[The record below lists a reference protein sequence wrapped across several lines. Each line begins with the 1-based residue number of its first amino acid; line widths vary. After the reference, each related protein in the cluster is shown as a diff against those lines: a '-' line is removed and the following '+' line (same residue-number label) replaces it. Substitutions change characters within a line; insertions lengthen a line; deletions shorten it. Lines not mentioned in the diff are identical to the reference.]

1 MSITKKKLTAGER
14 AAKTQAAARQRVI
27 KRGIVQFRAD
37 EEIMDLLL
45 RIAMHK
51 RIPYGVMCR
60 AWVVERLRQ
69 EAQAMPYTAHA
80 L

>member
-1 MSITKKKLTAGER
+1 MKANKKKISTHER
-14 AAKTQAAARQRVI
+14 AEKTQLAARQRI
-27 KRGIVQFRAD
+27 IDRGIVQFRAD

-45 RIAMHK
+45 RIAAHK

-69 EAQAMPYTAHA
+69 EASELEKSA
-80 L
+80 

>member
-1 MSITKKKLTAGER
+1 MTGAER
-14 AAKTQAAARQRVI
+14 AKASQAAARKRVI
-27 KRGIVQFRAD
+27 ERGIVQFRAD

-45 RIAMHK
+45 KVAAHK

-69 EAQAMPYTAHA
+69 ESNE
-80 L
+80 LS

>member
-1 MSITKKKLTAGER
+1 MTTGKKKLTPGDRAER
-14 AAKTQAAARQRVI
+14 SQAAARQRVI
-27 KRGIVQFRAD
+27 ERGIVQFRAD

-45 RIAMHK
+45 RVAMHK
-51 RIPYGVMCR
+51 RVPYGVMCR

-69 EAQAMPYTAHA
+69 EASR

>member
-1 MSITKKKLTAGER
+1 MSDNKKMTGAER
-14 AAKTQAAARQRVI
+14 AKASQAAARKRVI
-27 KRGIVQFRAD
+27 ERGIVQFRAD

-45 RIAMHK
+45 KVAAHK

-69 EAQAMPYTAHA
+69 ESNE
-80 L
+80 LS

>member
-1 MSITKKKLTAGER
+1 MSVKKKLTAQER
-14 AAKTQAAARQRVI
+14 AKASQAAARQRVI
-27 KRGIVQFRAD
+27 ERGIVQFRAD

-45 RIAMHK
+45 RVAAHK

-69 EAQAMPYTAHA
+69 ESAELDQSA
-80 L
+80 

>member
-1 MSITKKKLTAGER
+1 MSVKKKLTAQER
-14 AAKTQAAARQRVI
+14 AKVSQAAAKQRVI
-27 KRGIVQFRAD
+27 ERGIVQFRAD

-45 RIAMHK
+45 RVAAHK

-69 EAQAMPYTAHA
+69 EAAELDQSA
-80 L
+80 

>member
-1 MSITKKKLTAGER
+1 MKTAKKRISLNER
-14 AAKTQAAARQRVI
+14 AKKTQSEARTRVI
-27 KRGIVQFRAD
+27 QRGIVQFRAD

-45 RIAMHK
+45 RVSMHK

-69 EAQAMPYTAHA
+69 EASELQ
-80 L
+80 